1 MKIKHIFT
9 AIAMASTLA
18 FGITAA
24 NADDL
29 TAAQKS
35 QVQGIVHDYIIANPD
50 VIITAVQGMQ
60 QKQMEQ
66 MRTKGAQAALKNI
79 DALFKLSSD
88 PVAGNA
94 KGKVTI
100 VEFFDYQCPHC
111 VDMDPV
117 FTSLLKAN
125 PDVRVVYKEFPIRGA
140 VSTYA
145 AKAALASNLQG
156 KYAQFHEALMQSAKD
171 LNEAKIIELAQGLG
185 LDVKKLK
192 VDMDGPVVT
201 AQIKGTY
208 KLAQSIGIYG
218 TPAIFVASSDLSKDS
233 GEGAVDF
240 IPGQVDQ
247 KYLQD
252 SIDKAS
258 GKSTK

>member
-1 MKIKHIFT
+1 MCAVETYLKRREMLMKIKHIFT

-66 MRTKGAQAALKNI
+66 MRTKGAQA
-79 DALFKLSSD
+79 
-88 PVAGNA
+88 A